1 MSSPRGLTWAQAPF
15 PDNDDDGGD
24 GSWAPSCNLPN
35 PPHPVSPTAS
45 HPVELSQQTR
55 YLSRLG
61 PWPLHSCSP
70 SALLSE
76 GEEPGE
82 AER

>member
-1 MSSPRGLTWAQAPF
+1 MSSPRGLTWAWTPF
-15 PDNDDDGGD
+15 PDGGGD
-24 GSWAPSCNLPN
+24 GGWAPSCNLPTN
-35 PPHPVSPTAS
+35 PPTAS

-61 PWPLHSCSP
+61 PWPFHSCSLL
-70 SALLSE
+70 ALLPY